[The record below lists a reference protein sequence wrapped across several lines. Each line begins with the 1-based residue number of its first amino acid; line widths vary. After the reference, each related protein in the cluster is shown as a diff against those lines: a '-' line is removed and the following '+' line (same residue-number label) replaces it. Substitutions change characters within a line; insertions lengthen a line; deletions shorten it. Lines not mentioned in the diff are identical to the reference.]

1 MIALKKIKTA
11 SVTNI
16 YSHITAGV
24 NAITSRLM
32 IVDNDLNIVF
42 ANPSVI
48 EFLKSVEADI
58 QKDLPH
64 FSAHKL
70 IGVNI
75 DSFHKNPAHQRG
87 MLRNLSQPYSTS
99 IRLGGHVFNLR
110 APPLNDEREGRIGT
124 IMEWFESKAAD
135 NESQIAAIHRVMA
148 VIEFNLKG
156 EVMVANSN
164 FLQATG
170 YSMEEI
176 KGKHHRIFMD
186 PKEAA
191 SASYQEFW
199 SRLANGEHF
208 ADRFHRKTKSGADL
222 WIDASYNP
230 ILDQRGVP
238 YKVVKYATDITKRI
252 GIMNNVKASMFEVG
266 RELDSISEQTT
277 SVASAS
283 AQTTSNVNAV
293 ASGAEQLRTSVEEI
307 ARNMS
312 RAQNEADNAVSK
324 VEAAGIET
332 KKLADAARDMNG
344 IVELIQEIASQVNLL
359 SLNATI
365 EAARAG
371 EAGKGFA
378 VVATEVKNLAG
389 QAGAATGRISEEI
402 GRIQNI
408 VGLTV
413 RNLEEVSNA
422 ISTLR
427 EFVTGVAGAVE
438 EQGAVSQD
446 MSSNMQSAALA
457 VGDVNRS
464 LEAIARAVETVK
476 AAVVRTT
483 EDAERL

>member
-1 MIALKKIKTA
+1 MIALKKFKPG
-11 SVTNI
+11 SETNT
-16 YSHITAGV
+16 SDQITAGV
-24 NAITSRLM
+24 RSITSRLM

-42 ANPSVI
+42 ANPSVV
-48 EFLKSVEADI
+48 EFLKSVESDI
-58 QKDLPH
+58 QRDLPH
-64 FSAHKL
+64 FSADKL
-70 IGVNI
+70 VGGNI
-75 DSFHKNPAHQRG
+75 DSFHKNPAHQRT
-87 MLRNLSQPYSTS
+87 MLKNLNQPYSTS

-110 APPLNDEREGRIGT
+110 AAPLYNEQGMRIGT

-156 EVMVANSN
+156 EVLIANSN
-164 FLQATG
+164 FLQVTG
-170 YSMEEI
+170 YRLEEI
-176 KGKHHRIFMD
+176 KGKHHRTFMD

-191 SASYQEFW
+191 SPAYQEFW
-199 SRLANGEHF
+199 NRLANGEHF
-208 ADRFHRKTKSGADL
+208 ADRFHRKAKSGADL
-222 WIDASYNP
+222 WIEASYNP
-230 ILDQRGVP
+230 ILDQKGVP

-252 GIMNNVKASMFEVG
+252 GIMHNVKAAMAEIGS
-266 RELDSISEQTT
+266 ELDSISEQAT

-283 AQTTSNVNAV
+283 SQTTSNVNAV

-312 RAQNEADNAVSK
+312 RAQSEADNAVAK

-332 KKLADAARDMNG
+332 KKLSDAARDMNG

-402 GRIQNI
+402 GRIQGN
-408 VGLTV
+408 VAQTV
-413 RNLEEVSNA
+413 SNLDEVSRA

-464 LEAIARAVETVK
+464 LETIAQAVTTVK
-476 AAVVRTT
+476 AAVVRTSQ
-483 EDAERL
+483 DAEGL